1 MEIDC
6 PVEAQYKEVNLAN
19 HLLAIKL
26 ANLGPADPRQPNTL
40 YWGDKMSL
48 WMVEEGVA
56 RTQLCMNCG
65 YYDKSPEMLAYIA
78 QGEGGTLKPS
88 ELPVE
93 PRWADIQGMPAAIC
107 TRWNITCSAMRT
119 CDNWESC
126 ESEEGHESETEV
138 EDMPQVVDMMA
149 TQIEM
154 EKALLEKA
162 AKLKTGDSVSWNSS
176 GGTARGKITKIITSG
191 SEQVPDSSFTITG
204 TEEDPGALIRLYR
217 PDADNKYK
225 PTDTIVGHK
234 VKTLTKIPSLT

>member
-1 MEIDC
+1 MEIHC

-48 WMVEEGVA
+48 WMVSEGQA

-65 YYDKSPEMLAYIA
+65 YYDSSTEMLACIA

-107 TRWNITCSAMRT
+107 TRWNITCSALRT
-119 CDNWESC
+119 CDNWEAY
-126 ESEEGHESETEV
+126 ESEEYESETETPTEV
-138 EDMPQVVDMMA
+138 SDSMTVQYELEK
-149 TQIEM
+149 TIE
-154 EKALLEKA
+154 EKA

-191 SEQVPDSSFTITG
+191 SQQVPDSSFTITG
-204 TEEDPGALIRLYR
+204 TEEDPAALIRLYR
-217 PDADNKYK
+217 PNADGDYK
-225 PTDTIVGHK
+225 ATDTIVGHK